1 MPLPPATTVRAWR
14 GGRTLV
20 EYVEILLRRP
30 LHLAVP
36 FCVVLAAAVAASLL
50 APKKY
55 RSSTLILVESERVPD
70 SVVPNMGAVAAG
82 KRLQTIRQ
90 EILSRTRLEAV
101 IKEFDPYASGGREP
115 MTVTVERM
123 RGAIE
128 ITVKGDDA
136 FSLDYVHR
144 DPRMA
149 MLVANRLATHFIEEV
164 SRGREAQVAG
174 AYSFIE
180 SQLEEARQQLEL
192 RETTLRSYKE
202 RHMGS
207 LPEQLTA
214 NLATLQRLQAEHQA
228 VTENLRLASDRL
240 RQVENDPTASA
251 PGDPKGQELAQAR
264 AQLAQLRLRYTE
276 EHPEVRALAGRIA
289 RLERET
295 AGQVVD
301 ASARTAQSALAEAK
315 SEVDELKARQNDLE
329 GRIGLFSAR
338 VELTPR
344 TEQEISTLTRDFQ
357 KLNEY
362 YLGLLDKKLDAQTAA
377 ELEKRWKGEHF
388 RVLDP
393 ANLPERPIFPNKLL
407 FLASGIALGLLAGVG
422 ASLLAEHLDQ
432 SVKHVE
438 ELEGVVG
445 APVLATI
452 PYVGRQAERKRA

>member
-1 MPLPPATTVRAWR
+1 MPSVAAVRAWR

-20 EYVEILLRRP
+20 EYAEILLRRP
-30 LHLAVP
+30 LHMAVP
-36 FCVVLAAAVAASLL
+36 FCVVVAVAVIASFV

-55 RSSTLILVESERVPD
+55 RSSTLILVESQRVPE
-70 SVVPNMGAVAAG
+70 SVVPNMAVDSPG

-90 EILSRTRLEAV
+90 EILSRTRLETV
-101 IKEFDPYASGGREP
+101 INELDPYGSRGREP

-123 RGAIE
+123 RAAIG

-136 FSLDYVHR
+136 FSIDYVHR
-144 DPRMA
+144 DPHTA
-149 MLVANRLATHFIEEV
+149 MVVANRLAALFIEEV

-174 AYSFIE
+174 AYSFVE
-180 SQLEEARQQLEL
+180 GQLEEARQQLEN
-192 RETTLRSYKE
+192 REATLRGYKE

-228 VTENLRLASDRL
+228 VTESLRLAAERL
-240 RQVENDPTASA
+240 RQVEIDPTSGA
-251 PGDPKGQELAQAR
+251 PGDPAAQELSQAR

-276 EHPEVRALAGRIA
+276 AHPEVRALSSRIA
-289 RLERET
+289 RLEREV
-295 AGQVVD
+295 ANG
-301 ASARTAQSALAEAK
+301 ASADPSAGAAQSALAEARGDVEK
-315 SEVDELKARQNDLE
+315 LRARQDELD
-329 GRIGLFSAR
+329 GRIALFSAR
-338 VELTPR
+338 VEQTPR

-377 ELEKRWKGEHF
+377 ELEKRWKGERF

-393 ANLPERPIFPNKLL
+393 ANLPERPVFPNRLL
-407 FLASGIALGLLAGVG
+407 FLASGIALGLLAGAA

-432 SVKHVE
+432 SLTHVE
-438 ELEGVVG
+438 ELEAVVA

-452 PYVGRQAERKRA
+452 PHVGRQPARRRA